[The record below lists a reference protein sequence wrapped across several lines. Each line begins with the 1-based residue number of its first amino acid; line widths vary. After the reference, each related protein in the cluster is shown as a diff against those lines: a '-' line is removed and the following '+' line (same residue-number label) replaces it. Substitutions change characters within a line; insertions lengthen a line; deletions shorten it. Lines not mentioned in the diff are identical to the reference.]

1 MVLSDVAIK
10 RPVFAT
16 VISLVL
22 LTFGLFAFQRLAVRE
37 YPDIDPPI
45 VSVQTTYK
53 GASPNIIE
61 VQVTQILEDALSG
74 IEGIK
79 TMTSSSRE
87 GSSSISLEFRI
98 DRAIDGATND
108 VRDKVGRV
116 MSRLPVDADPPV
128 ISKVEAD
135 ARPIIWISL
144 SSDRMSSLELTD
156 YAKRNLVDRLSNI
169 NGVATVRIGGER
181 RYSMRVWLDRR
192 ELAARELTV
201 QDVEGALRKQN
212 VELPAG
218 RVESTMREFTVRTDT
233 SMKTPDQFRNIVLAV
248 KDGFPVRLGEVAKVE
263 LGPEDA
269 RGDVRNNGNLAIGL
283 GIVKQSK
290 ANTLDVAEGAKDMI
304 ALIRTTLPAGLALD
318 VSFDTSTFIAQSI
331 HEVFHALGIALAL
344 VVGVIFFFL
353 RSFRATLIPTI
364 AIPVSIV
371 ASFMILAAFGFS
383 LNVLTLL
390 AFVLAIGLVVD
401 DAIVVLENIHRHI
414 EEGEPPLLAA
424 VRGARQI
431 GFAVI
436 STTLVLIAV
445 FIPLSLLPGNT
456 GRLFSEFGISVA
468 AAVLFSGLVAL
479 TLTPMLC
486 SKLLKPVEGEGLLHK
501 LTEPL
506 FLGLIGGY
514 RWLLTHALKAPL
526 VVVALGIAVSC
537 SSYFLFKAL
546 PREFA
551 PTEDRGY
558 FFISVTSPEGAAINY
573 TREQVNRIEAILKPL
588 IETGVVE
595 RVFTNV
601 APSFGRP
608 GDVRQASLNIRL
620 KPWSERSQKQQEMVR
635 ELFPKLNALPGVR
648 AIAINPPSLGQ
659 PAFQLPL
666 RVVIGGNTYEEL
678 VGWRDT
684 LMQRMRENPG
694 LQNVNADYEEN
705 KPQFR
710 VEMDR
715 NRAADLGVAVDEVGR
730 TLETMLG
737 SRNVTTFSDRGEE
750 YNVILQASPQDRA
763 TPSDLT
769 NIFVRSQTTRAL
781 VPLSSLVRLRDT
793 AGASEFYRTDRL
805 RSITVSANLAAGY
818 TLGDAIEFVERTA
831 ATELPPQAR
840 ISYRGEAREFK
851 ESSAAIYFTFAVALL
866 TVFLVLAAQFESY
879 VHPFV
884 IMLAVPLAVT
894 GALGTMFLQGLS
906 LNVYSQIGMIML
918 VGIVAKNG
926 ILIVEFANQLRDEG
940 KNVYDAILGS
950 SVARLRPIL
959 MTSIAT
965 AIGALPLAIATGAGA
980 ESRQAI
986 GNVIVGGVLFAT
998 VMTLFVVPVFYL
1010 LMAAKT
1016 KPAGF
1021 VAESI
1026 TALEKKEAVDGPAPA
1041 HGHAHK
1047 PHAPEPRPQPAE

>member
-1 MVLSDVAIK
+1 MVLSDIAIK

-22 LTFGLFAFQRLAVRE
+22 VTFGLFAFQRLAVRE

-53 GASPNIIE
+53 GASPNVIE

-79 TMTSSSRE
+79 VMTSSSRE

-116 MSRLPVDADPPV
+116 MSRLPVDADTPI

-156 YAKRNLVDRLSNI
+156 YAKRNLVDRLSNL

-201 QDVEGALRKQN
+201 QDVESALRKQN
-212 VELPAG
+212 IELPAG
-218 RVESTMREFTVRTDT
+218 RVESTRREFTVRTDT
-233 SMKTPDQFRNIVLAV
+233 SMKTPEQFRNIVLTV

-263 LGPEDA
+263 LGPEDS
-269 RGDVRNNGNLAIGL
+269 RGDVQNTGKPAIGL

-290 ANTLDVAEGAKDMI
+290 ANTLDVAEAAKEMI
-304 ALIRTTLPAGLALD
+304 KIINPTLPSGLVMD
-318 VSFDTSTFIAQSI
+318 VSFDTSLFIAQSI
-331 HEVFHALGIALAL
+331 YEVFHALGIALAL

-353 RSFRATLIPTI
+353 RSFRATFIPTI
-364 AIPVSIV
+364 AIPVSIT
-371 ASFMILAAFGFS
+371 ASFIILAAFGFS

-486 SKLLKPVEGEGLLHK
+486 SKLLKEVHGESLLHK
-501 LTEPL
+501 VTEPI
-506 FLGLIGGY
+506 FTGMTAGY
-514 RWLLTHALKAPL
+514 RWLLVKGLNAPL
-526 VVVALGIAVSC
+526 VVVALAIGISA

-551 PTEDRGY
+551 PVEDRGY
-558 FFISVTSPEGAAINY
+558 FFISVTAPEGSSIDY
-573 TREQVNRIEAILKPL
+573 TREQVKRIDAILKPL
-588 IETGVVE
+588 VDSGVVE

-620 KPWSERSQKQQEMVR
+620 KPWEERKQKQQEMVR
-635 ELFPKLNALPGVR
+635 DLFQHLNAMPGVR

-666 RVVIGGNTYEEL
+666 RVVLGGNTYEEL

-684 LMQRMRENPG
+684 MMAAMRENPR

-710 VEMDR
+710 VEIDR
-715 NRAADLGVAVDEVGR
+715 ARAADLGVAIDEIGR

-750 YNVILQASPQDRA
+750 YNVILQAAPQDRA
-763 TPSDLT
+763 QPSDLA

-781 VPLSSLVRLRDT
+781 VPLSSLVRLRDM

-805 RSITVSANLAAGY
+805 RSITISANLAAGY

-831 ATELPPQAR
+831 AVELPPQAR

-851 ESSAAIYFTFAVALL
+851 ESSSAIYFTFGVALL

-884 IMLAVPLAVT
+884 IMLAVPLAIT
-894 GALGTMFLQGLS
+894 GALGAIFLKGLT

-940 KNVYDAILGS
+940 KNIYDAILGS

-986 GNVIVGGVLFAT
+986 GSVIVGGVLFAT
-998 VMTLFVVPVFYL
+998 LMTIFIIPVFYL
-1010 LMAAKT
+1010 LLAKKT
-1016 KPAGF
+1016 KAASH
-1021 VAESI
+1021 VAEAI
-1026 TALEKKEAVDGPAPA
+1026 TALEKKEPAGGPATAHGEKPA
-1041 HGHAHK
+1041 HGVATR
-1047 PHAPEPRPQPAE
+1047 PHPAE